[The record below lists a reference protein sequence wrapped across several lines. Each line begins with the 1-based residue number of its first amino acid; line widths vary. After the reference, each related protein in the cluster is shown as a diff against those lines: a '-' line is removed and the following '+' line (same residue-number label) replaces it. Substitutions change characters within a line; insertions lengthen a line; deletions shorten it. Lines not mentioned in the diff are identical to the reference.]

1 MIALVKALQ
10 DPDFLV
16 LHQVHTAKLVAD
28 AGSSLASLWL
38 LWRGHTVTGLAVHY
52 LVPVAASA
60 LVLRGDVSHLR
71 HTARGRYVLTRLPQ
85 GAQAVR
91 AVGDTLMVRGARRH
105 QPRLL
110 AAGTALVGA
119 GWAIGLARR
128 GTRLAPPLTPATH
141 VP

>member
-1 MIALVKALQ
+1 MIGPVKALQ

-38 LWRGHTVTGLAVHY
+38 LWRGHSVTGFAVHY
-52 LVPVAASA
+52 LVPVATSA

-71 HTARGRYVLTRLPQ
+71 HTARGRYVLTRLPHKT
-85 GAQAVR
+85 QAVR
-91 AVGDTLMVRGARRH
+91 AIGDTLMVRGARKHR
-105 QPRLL
+105 PRLIG
-110 AAGTALVGA
+110 AGAVVIGA
-119 GWAIGLARR
+119 GWASGFVRR
-128 GTRLAPPLTPATH
+128 GARLAPPVAPATH